1 MRQSAGRQRRL
12 NGLGLRSLLAGILS
26 VCVACPAAAQ
36 LCPESLKE
44 CNNRCI
50 AMTATCDVAESSNKF
65 LLLGVIV
72 GVGALIGLGFY
83 LNPDDEPE
91 AAPKAASKAKS
102 AASPIDLSVHENGG
116 GLLWRGTF

>member
-1 MRQSAGRQRRL
+1 MRRSVVA
-12 NGLGLRSLLAGILS
+12 NLRMLAGILS
-26 VCVACPAAAQ
+26 LCIASPAAAQ
-36 LCPESLKE
+36 ICPESLKE

-50 AMTATCDVAESSNKF
+50 AMSAPCNVSESSNKF
-65 LLLGVIV
+65 LLLGVLV

-91 AAPKAASKAKS
+91 ATPKAAGKAKG